1 MFGVDKLELYGLFMS
16 SQTLDGLGKA
26 LPSQFVFNLPD
37 VNFGGSCHATDWIFD
52 INTCQINYIKFAYI
66 FHFRSILFS

>member
-26 LPSQFVFNLPD
+26 LPSLFVFNLPD
-37 VNFGGSCHATDWIFD
+37 VNFGGSCHATD
-52 INTCQINYIKFAYI
+52 
-66 FHFRSILFS
+66 